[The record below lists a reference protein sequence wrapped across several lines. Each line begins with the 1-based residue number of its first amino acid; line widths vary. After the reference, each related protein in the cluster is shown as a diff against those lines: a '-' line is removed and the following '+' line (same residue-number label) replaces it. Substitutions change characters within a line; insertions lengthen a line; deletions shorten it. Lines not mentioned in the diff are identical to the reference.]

1 MIRNL
6 MNLNIM
12 IEQFGFVAST
22 PNIQLYHSLTMLL
35 TWHKSEKKASKTDL
49 ILIYIFYD
57 YFSLM
62 NWIWTIH

>member
-35 TWHKSEKKASKTDL
+35 TWHKSEKKKHL
-49 ILIYIFYD
+49 RQI
-57 YFSLM
+57 
-62 NWIWTIH
+62 